1 MTCLITGATGFIG
14 RHLCAHLTAS
24 GQPVLALMR
33 DPAQLARFRQQVT
46 ALGGQGDLLDA
57 LPGNLDLPGLTQAPL
72 PPLSAVIHLGA
83 RFAWRMDT
91 DVARRTNVDGS
102 LAVAELARRAG
113 CRLVFV
119 SGFMLA
125 NSAHLQRL
133 GIDPAS
139 AAGTDWPRV
148 YRRAGAYEASKLEAA
163 FRVRD
168 FAAAHRLDGVEV
180 LPATVAGHSHSGD
193 LDSAQPLYTL
203 IDNLARGRLAMVPGS
218 PAHWLPLVPVDTLAH
233 LLAVAAQAPTSP
245 PQLLALDAQTPN
257 LQGMLALLAATLGRR
272 APRRHMPMPVL
283 AALLRLPGLPAL
295 MNTAPEAL
303 HFIQPVRFDTAA
315 TERFMAASAIPAAPI
330 TRALHASAQHYLRS
344 RARITNGGS
353 GPSG

>member
-14 RHLCAHLTAS
+14 RHLCAHLTAR

-33 DPAQLARFRQQVT
+33 DPARLARFRHQVT
-46 ALGGQGDLLDA
+46 ALGGRGDLLDA
-57 LPGNLDLPGLTQAPL
+57 LPGDLDVPGVTSAPL

-83 RFAWRMDT
+83 RFAWRMDA
-91 DVARRTNVDGS
+91 DIARRTNVDGS

-125 NSAHLQRL
+125 NRAHLQRL
-133 GIDPAS
+133 GIDPDN

-168 FAAAHRLDGVEV
+168 AAATGALDMVEV
-180 LPATVAGHSHSGD
+180 LPATLAGHSHSGD

-218 PAHWLPLVPVDTLAH
+218 PAHWLPLISVDTLAP
-233 LLAVAAQAPTSP
+233 LLAAAAGAPTP
-245 PQLLALDAQTPN
+245 PRRLLALDAHTPN
-257 LQGMLALLAATLGRR
+257 LQGMLALLAETLGRR
-272 APRRHMPMPVL
+272 APRRHLPMPVL

-315 TERFMAASAIPAAPI
+315 TEHFMTASAIPLAPI
-330 TRALHASAQHYLRS
+330 AQVLHASAQHYRRS
-344 RARITNGGS
+344 QAGIADR
-353 GPSG
+353 